1 MASYR
6 LSLAAEDDLA
16 RLYRRGI
23 TEFGLAQ
30 ADRYFDGLIARFDR
44 IAGDP
49 SLYAAVDHI
58 RPGYRRS
65 VYGTHSVYYRIEGRG
80 VEIMRVLG
88 REDVMALVE

>member
-16 RLYRRGI
+16 RLYHRGI

-30 ADRYFDGLIARFDR
+30 ADRYFDGLIERFDR

-49 SLYAAVDHI
+49 SLYAAADHI
-58 RPGYRRS
+58 RLGYRRS
-65 VYGTHSVYYRIEGRG
+65 VYGVHSIYYRVEDRS

-88 REDVMALVE
+88 REDAVAQLE

>member
-1 MASYR
+1 M
-6 LSLAAEDDLA
+6 A

>member
-1 MASYR
+1 M
-6 LSLAAEDDLA
+6 A

-30 ADRYFDGLIARFDR
+30 AGRYFDGLIALFDR

-65 VYGTHSVYYRIEGRG
+65 VYGAHSIYYRVEDRS

-88 REDVMALVE
+88 REDAVVQLE